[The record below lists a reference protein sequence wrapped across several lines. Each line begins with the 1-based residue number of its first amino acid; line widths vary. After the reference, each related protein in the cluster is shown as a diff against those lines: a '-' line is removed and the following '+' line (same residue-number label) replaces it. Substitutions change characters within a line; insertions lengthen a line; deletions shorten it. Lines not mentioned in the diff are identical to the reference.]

1 MASVFPVDTPLFK
14 VLYFV
19 MVLFQFIVPAFPVIG
34 FYTGAFPTLYFFLNE
49 PIKPYVLKMCY
60 TFVHQIIF
68 PGSCILSVRTLRKKN
83 KFQLLGIS
91 YKFVTIYFLYYR
103 VETLPNDSNCTCIG
117 FQPFGKKK
125 CTCTYWLFGNP
136 NFVQTQRAQTHMY
149 VDKWL
154 VPLTQLIQTPHV
166 ADEEWSF
173 YNNHHA
179 SNRLHYIQHTPLH
192 LPASWQLQHLW
203 VGKVY

>member
-1 MASVFPVDTPLFK
+1 MKPVEKTSSASIPLYFLTSFNSEPVKIKSFQTQATVPYWLNKTYLYDIKTYVCSWDMASVFPVDTPLFK

-125 CTCTYWLFGNP
+125 CTCTY
-136 NFVQTQRAQTHMY
+136 
-149 VDKWL
+149 
-154 VPLTQLIQTPHV
+154 
-166 ADEEWSF
+166 
-173 YNNHHA
+173 
-179 SNRLHYIQHTPLH
+179 
-192 LPASWQLQHLW
+192 
-203 VGKVY
+203 

>member
-1 MASVFPVDTPLFK
+1 MFLGHGLRLSCGHSSVQSPLLRHGFVPVRSSCISSHRFLYWSFPDSL
-14 VLYFV
+14 
-19 MVLFQFIVPAFPVIG
+19 
-34 FYTGAFPTLYFFLNE
+34 FFLNE

-125 CTCTYWLFGNP
+125 CTCTY
-136 NFVQTQRAQTHMY
+136 
-149 VDKWL
+149 
-154 VPLTQLIQTPHV
+154 
-166 ADEEWSF
+166 
-173 YNNHHA
+173 
-179 SNRLHYIQHTPLH
+179 
-192 LPASWQLQHLW
+192 
-203 VGKVY
+203 